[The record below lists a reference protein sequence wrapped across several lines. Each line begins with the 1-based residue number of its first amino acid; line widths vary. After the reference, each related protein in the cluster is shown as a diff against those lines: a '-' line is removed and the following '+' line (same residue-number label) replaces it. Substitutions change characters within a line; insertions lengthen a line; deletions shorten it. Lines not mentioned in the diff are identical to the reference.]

1 MSFLVVIWQ
10 ALSPKTCPQKPQMS
24 SFASIEALQVLKKA
38 FELFPRLGRVSEPA
52 RRGGD
57 TTVFLRAWS
66 SNIANRMQYHNEAMK
81 CCRVSIRDIS
91 KRRALWHDQHAG
103 EEKLPQIPGE
113 ELAHSSAQPRVPQPS
128 TPPAGR

>member
-1 MSFLVVIWQ
+1 
-10 ALSPKTCPQKPQMS
+10 MS

-38 FELFPRLGRVSEPA
+38 FELFPRLGHVSEPA

-81 CCRVSIRDIS
+81 CCRLSIRDIS
-91 KRRALWHDQHAG
+91 KRRALWQDQHAG
-103 EEKLPQIPGE
+103 EEKLPQSPGE